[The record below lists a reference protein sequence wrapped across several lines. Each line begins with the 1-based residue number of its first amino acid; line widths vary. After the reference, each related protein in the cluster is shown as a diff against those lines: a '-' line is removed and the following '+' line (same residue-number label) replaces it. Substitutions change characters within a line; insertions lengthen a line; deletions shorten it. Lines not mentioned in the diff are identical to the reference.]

1 MCPTI
6 ISASCIH
13 LIITSMGHLVCC
25 YLSAL
30 IDCLPKF
37 RRVGCVCLFCLTNGH
52 HLSTHLRAKLR
63 AGSRGATAI
72 ENRSTCLDERN
83 IHQRLINKKN
93 SSMPQCHSRRTQVEK
108 MQMKAITTI
117 ITSALIRFRFSD
129 RKKEVRKMALNLS
142 QILAVF
148 WNLPITALSNRS

>member
-72 ENRSTCLDERN
+72 ENRSTCLDERH
-83 IHQRLINKKN
+83 IHQRLINKKT
-93 SSMPQCHSRRTQVEK
+93 SSMPF
-108 MQMKAITTI
+108 MKDAGGENADESNYDNNYICADKI
-117 ITSALIRFRFSD
+117 SLIR
-129 RKKEVRKMALNLS
+129 RKKRGEKNGFELESDIGCVLKSPNHCS
-142 QILAVF
+142 
-148 WNLPITALSNRS
+148 